1 MAANSPSALMA
12 VSWFIDKRAWPCR
25 STTISLSR
33 EIGLIGLNNN
43 YGYLGDATRDTATYK
58 ILEIP
63 SNNPYYSKII
73 AWIHRSNFLPV
84 RRESFTNRG
93 LFRYSE
99 F

>member
-43 YGYLGDATRDTATYK
+43 YGYLGDAA
-58 ILEIP
+58 LETQQP
-63 SNNPYYSKII
+63 
-73 AWIHRSNFLPV
+73 
-84 RRESFTNRG
+84 RRFWKSLE
-93 LFRYSE
+93 
-99 F
+99 